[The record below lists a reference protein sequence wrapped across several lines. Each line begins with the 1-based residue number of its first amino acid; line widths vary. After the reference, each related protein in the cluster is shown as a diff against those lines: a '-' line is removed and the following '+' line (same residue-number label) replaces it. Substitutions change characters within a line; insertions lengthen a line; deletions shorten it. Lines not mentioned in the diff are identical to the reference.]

1 MNMKIHC
8 LGNEFLKCDSIAKKI
23 ADTLRIS
30 GVEFVKTD
38 SLEGIKGDIILMD
51 AAAGIKKTMIITDLD
66 KIQTIYPVSA
76 HDFDLG
82 TELKLRKATGEIG
95 KVTIIAVPMNG
106 NEEKIKEE
114 IQKLIKNIS

>member
-1 MNMKIHC
+1 MKIHC
-8 LGNEFLKCDSIAKKI
+8 LGNEFLECDSIAKKI
-23 ADTLRIS
+23 ADSLVIP
-30 GVEFVKTD
+30 GIEFVKTD
-38 SLEGIKGDIILMD
+38 SLEGIKGDIVILD
-51 AAAGIKKTMIITDLD
+51 AAEGIKKTMIITDLD

-82 TELKLRKATGEIG
+82 TELKLRKAMGEMG

-114 IQKLIKNIS
+114 IQKLIKTIS